1 MIRGCLACNTCTKNR
16 DERCIIDDDVNE
28 WLQKMK
34 MADGIIQGAPVHYS
48 AINGTMKSFLDRAFY
63 VAGVNH
69 SMLRFKIGAS
79 VV

>member
-48 AINGTMKSFLDRAFY
+48 AINGTMKSFLGQ
-63 VAGVNH
+63 GV
-69 SMLRFKIGAS
+69 LRCRCQSFNAAL
-79 VV
+79 